1 MDDSSVLA
9 VLPLIRPDSPSSMKN
24 EIATNPAYRKVVAAL
39 SDCEER
45 YDGLIKSIGVTDSSR
60 VACSIA
66 SLRREVELRRRLEI
80 ELLTAVETERQRIG
94 QDLHDDLCQR
104 LGAIALIGGS
114 LAKEVS
120 AIDQKLGE
128 KLWEIPPLAEE
139 TIESCRNLARG
150 LHPVTLAS
158 AGLPAALAE
167 LAARVPANVKFHW
180 PHSERIDF
188 EPMVALHLYRIAE
201 EAVGNAVKH
210 ARAKSI
216 TIGLAILAG
225 RPVLEIADDGKGIG
239 QKLKTEGM
247 GLRNM
252 QYRANVI
259 GGNLTVEARKG
270 GGTCV
275 RCTLPLRK
283 PNS

>member
-1 MDDSSVLA
+1 
-9 VLPLIRPDSPSSMKN
+9 MKKL
-24 EIATNPAYRKVVAAL
+24 IATDPGYRRVVAAL
-39 SDCEER
+39 DDCEKR
-45 YDGLIKSIGVTDSSR
+45 YDGLIKRTGAANNVRLSST
-60 VACSIA
+60 VAI
-66 SLRREVELRRRLEI
+66 LKGEVEQRRRLEI

-104 LGAIALIGGS
+104 LSAIALLSGS
-114 LAKEVS
+114 LAKEAS
-120 AIDQKLGE
+120 ALDKTLGE
-128 KLWEIPPLAEE
+128 KLGKIPSLIVE
-139 TIESCRNLARG
+139 TIGSCRNIARG

-158 AGLPAALAE
+158 AGLPAALEE
-167 LAARVPANVKFHW
+167 LATRVPVDVKFHW

-188 EPMVALHLYRIAE
+188 EPMLALHLYRIAE
-201 EAVGNAVKH
+201 EAVTNAVKH
-210 ARAKSI
+210 AGAKRI

-252 QYRANVI
+252 QYRADVI
-259 GGNLTVEARKG
+259 VGELTLEAREG

-283 PNS
+283 SVLRPLKPKTE